1 MKLVAR
7 DTTLPDD
14 PGQWSRGEPLWKRAP
29 KRDAA
34 GVPYTDFMMLAP
46 GLKLR
51 PEHEIASIVRR
62 VQRVLESFACWVVFA
77 DFNLK
82 INVLW
87 VSLRHRPGV
96 ISEIVA
102 ALRAQAPEFKLVA
115 HTPEHWNNR

>member
-1 MKLVAR
+1 MKLVVR
-7 DTTLPDD
+7 DPTLPGD
-14 PGQWSRGEPLWKRAP
+14 PEQWSRGEPLWMRAP

-46 GLKLR
+46 GLKRR
-51 PEHEIASIVRR
+51 PEHEIESIVRR
-62 VQRVLESFACWVVFA
+62 VWRVLQRFESWVVFA
-77 DFNLK
+77 DLNLK

-96 ISEIVA
+96 MSEIVA

-115 HTPEHWNNR
+115 HHPEHRK